1 MIFMPKKMNYS
12 RRDCLFLNLFIQM
25 IQAHATKGKMAIART
40 LAMIFL
46 PGLAVQKVKAELTF

>member
-1 MIFMPKKMNYS
+1 
-12 RRDCLFLNLFIQM
+12 M

>member
-1 MIFMPKKMNYS
+1 MNPAQGMIK
-12 RRDCLFLNLFIQM
+12 D
-25 IQAHATKGKMAIART
+25 KGKMAIART